1 MTSPII
7 LPAPSLISTASY
19 VRPLNYMSIPSIT
32 KSGPIRY
39 QTCYRQPKQQVE
51 LSRKVDVNQLNHVV
65 WTSRILTTLY
75 WHKKKH
81 AHSRT
86 QRQSRT
92 TEHNRFTNKLS
103 YRSVLREKREGCGRY
118 DLHRWFPT
126 PLRAHSI
133 PQHSQS
139 IHRVLHLKVN
149 RNANTRERHQSTY
162 FLRMCKM
169 NINDRDMWIPP
180 TSNLFFAGRK

>member
-75 WHKKKH
+75 WHKKKNTHTH
-81 AHSRT
+81 ARRDSHAQLSIID
-86 QRQSRT
+86 SP
-92 TEHNRFTNKLS
+92 TNWVIDLCWERKGRDVGGMIYIDDSLRHYVRIR
-103 YRSVLREKREGCGRY
+103 YRNIL
-118 DLHRWFPT
+118 
-126 PLRAHSI
+126 
-133 PQHSQS
+133 SQS
-139 IHRVLHLKVN
+139 IVSYTWK
-149 RNANTRERHQSTY
+149 
-162 FLRMCKM
+162 
-169 NINDRDMWIPP
+169 
-180 TSNLFFAGRK
+180 